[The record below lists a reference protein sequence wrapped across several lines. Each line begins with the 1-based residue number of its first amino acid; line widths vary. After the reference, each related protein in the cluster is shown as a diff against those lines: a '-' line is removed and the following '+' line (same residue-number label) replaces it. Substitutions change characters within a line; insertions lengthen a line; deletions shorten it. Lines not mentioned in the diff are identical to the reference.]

1 MLLECMMHEKEYI
14 MSLGKDLECSQNRII
29 IQEIPFSLYI
39 CREQFC
45 IKGNSFEARQG
56 RVLLAIFHT
65 EVFEAYP
72 VYQT

>member
-14 MSLGKDLECSQNRII
+14 MSLGRDLECSQNRII

-56 RVLLAIFHT
+56 RVLPTIFHI
-65 EVFEAYP
+65 EVYEAYP